1 MIAEHILSNTLI
13 DAIRYFSDPDNCL
26 KTAMAFVWPDGL
38 TCPHCKA
45 KDAHFIASR
54 RIWRCVGC
62 KKQFS
67 IKVGTI
73 FADSPLGLDKWLTAI
88 WLIANAK
95 DGVSSYELHRSL
107 GVTQKTAWF
116 MLHRIRLAMKTGT
129 FRKLP
134 GAVEADE
141 TFIGDLE
148 KNKHKSKKLHAGRG
162 AVGKT
167 TVIGLKER
175 GGELRA
181 FVIDNTKR
189 ETLHGEIKKQVNP
202 GTLLVTD
209 AFPAYRGLTPEC
221 YHLFVDHA
229 VKYVEGGVHTNGL
242 ENFWSLLKRT
252 IKGTY
257 TYCPSQHLERY
268 LDDQVYRF
276 NECKGNDFQRFTAA
290 LGRIAGHSLT
300 YEELTHGHLTLYG
313 KA

>member
-1 MIAEHILSNTLI
+1 MTAEHTLPNTLI

-26 KTAMAFVWPDGL
+26 KTAMAFVWPDGV

-45 KDAHFIASR
+45 KDAHFVTTR
-54 RIWRCVGC
+54 KIWQCVSC

-95 DGVSSYELHRSL
+95 NGVSSYELHRSL

-129 FRKLP
+129 FRKLS

-141 TFIGDLE
+141 TFIGGLE
-148 KNKHKSKKLHAGRG
+148 KNKHESKKLHAGRG

-167 TVIGLKER
+167 TVMGLKER

-209 AFPAYRGLTPEC
+209 AFPAYRGLKPDY

-242 ENFWSLLKRT
+242 ENFWCLLKRT
-252 IKGTY
+252 LKGTY
-257 TYCPSQHLERY
+257 TYCSPQHLERY
-268 LDDQVYRF
+268 LDEQVYRY
-276 NECKGNDFQRFTAA
+276 NECKQSDLYRFTVA
-290 LGRIAGHSLT
+290 LGRIAGRGIT
-300 YEELTHGHLTLYG
+300 YEELTHGHLTLYN